1 MLKNY
6 FKVTLRNLVKNKVST
21 FINLFGLSIGLSAC
35 VLAFLVINFELNY
48 DNFHSKGDSIYRVV
62 RDEVSD
68 SGEKRNAS
76 TPFPMRSALIN
87 DYPELLG
94 VTQVFYPQEYQL
106 QWEEEKWTQ
115 NDIIFSD
122 SNFFQVFDFEVVTGN
137 PVASFR
143 KPNTAFITES
153 MAKSHFGGDSPVGK
167 VINFSEIVDVEIAG
181 VLKDAPG
188 NSHLPFSMI
197 VNMESF
203 NDEMVGGFK
212 YDSWGVNIGF
222 AHYVM
227 LPEGM
232 SKADFENQL
241 ALLPRKYL
249 KGESAENTHYTL
261 QPLRE
266 IHFDKT
272 YAEFNPGY
280 TVDTSYLYVLGFI
293 GLFILL
299 LACINFVN
307 LSTALALRKSRE
319 VGVRKVLGATRMQ
332 LVYQYLGEAFLLT
345 LLATL
350 VALGVAERVMPFINS
365 LMGTSLG
372 FEALR
377 TPMAIGFLISI
388 IIAVSIMSG
397 LYPALVL
404 SGYNPAVALKGKMTS
419 AAGNSK
425 LLREGLVTF
434 QFVISQ
440 VLIIGTIVVAQQ
452 MNYFRN
458 KPLGFDK
465 DYIVTAGLS
474 DRDPV
479 KLQTLKTQLLS
490 NSNVKS
496 VSFAIGVPTSD
507 NDINSDIRMDGVE
520 REVVAGIKAIDYD
533 YLKTFDLQIAA
544 GRWFLKQ
551 EEQEA
556 GLEFLINETA
566 VREFG
571 FSSPDEALG
580 KNLSFGLSKSKGP
593 IIGVVKD
600 FHTKSL
606 HEAIRPQVMVQYPN
620 FYFEAGIKINDSNI
634 PETIAHIKAAWEQAF
649 PDFIFEYTFMDDYLA
664 KNYSRENQLFTIFK
678 IFSGVSIGIGCLGL
692 FGLISFL
699 IVQKT
704 KEVGVRK
711 VLGASVSGI
720 VMLLSNDFIK
730 LVGIAFLI
738 AAPLVW
744 YSMNQWLS
752 GFAYRIDIDPIY
764 FLVGGILNVAI
775 AFFTISYQAVR
786 AATANPVES
795 LRDE

>member
-241 ALLPRKYL
+241 ALLPKKYL

-266 IHFDKT
+266 IHF
-272 YAEFNPGY
+272 
-280 TVDTSYLYVLGFI
+280 
-293 GLFILL
+293 
-299 LACINFVN
+299 
-307 LSTALALRKSRE
+307 
-319 VGVRKVLGATRMQ
+319 
-332 LVYQYLGEAFLLT
+332 
-345 LLATL
+345 
-350 VALGVAERVMPFINS
+350 
-365 LMGTSLG
+365 
-372 FEALR
+372 
-377 TPMAIGFLISI
+377 
-388 IIAVSIMSG
+388 
-397 LYPALVL
+397 
-404 SGYNPAVALKGKMTS
+404 
-419 AAGNSK
+419 
-425 LLREGLVTF
+425 
-434 QFVISQ
+434 
-440 VLIIGTIVVAQQ
+440 
-452 MNYFRN
+452 
-458 KPLGFDK
+458 
-465 DYIVTAGLS
+465 
-474 DRDPV
+474 
-479 KLQTLKTQLLS
+479 
-490 NSNVKS
+490 
-496 VSFAIGVPTSD
+496 
-507 NDINSDIRMDGVE
+507 
-520 REVVAGIKAIDYD
+520 
-533 YLKTFDLQIAA
+533 
-544 GRWFLKQ
+544 
-551 EEQEA
+551 
-556 GLEFLINETA
+556 
-566 VREFG
+566 
-571 FSSPDEALG
+571 
-580 KNLSFGLSKSKGP
+580 
-593 IIGVVKD
+593 
-600 FHTKSL
+600 
-606 HEAIRPQVMVQYPN
+606 
-620 FYFEAGIKINDSNI
+620 
-634 PETIAHIKAAWEQAF
+634 
-649 PDFIFEYTFMDDYLA
+649 
-664 KNYSRENQLFTIFK
+664 
-678 IFSGVSIGIGCLGL
+678 
-692 FGLISFL
+692 
-699 IVQKT
+699 
-704 KEVGVRK
+704 
-711 VLGASVSGI
+711 
-720 VMLLSNDFIK
+720 
-730 LVGIAFLI
+730 
-738 AAPLVW
+738 
-744 YSMNQWLS
+744 
-752 GFAYRIDIDPIY
+752 
-764 FLVGGILNVAI
+764 
-775 AFFTISYQAVR
+775 
-786 AATANPVES
+786 
-795 LRDE
+795 